1 MNKLYIT
8 FLITR
13 SRLNAQGKCSMK
25 CRITYLKERHEFA
38 IGLFVNPNHWDSKLQ
53 TAKTKPPSEENKNIN
68 TQLSL
73 IKNKINRAFL
83 LLQTQETEF
92 TVEDVYRQYEGKP
105 AVKNIGLLSYYNE
118 YLEKYKKLV
127 DIEIK
132 QITWNKFSYIYS
144 DVKDFIKSNYQKQDI
159 LLKDLDY
166 SFIVE
171 FEYYLKTEKYQ
182 KQVTINK
189 ALQRFKKVVKTAVVS
204 KLLDSFPFVLHKPK
218 RVVTN
223 VVYLTPEE
231 LAKLET
237 HIFVQKRLEQVRDMF
252 IFCCYTGLAY
262 NEMNRL
268 DDKHIETGFDGNK
281 WIKMTRE
288 KTNKEISIPLLPKA
302 TQFLEKHKDS
312 SNKSGKALPEI
323 SNQKFN
329 SYLKEIAVVVG
340 LDKTL
345 THHTARKTFAT
356 TVLLYNDVPMEIVS
370 ELLGHSKMS
379 ITQEHYGK
387 IVQKKVSEHMV
398 NLTKKLDFK

>member
-1 MNKLYIT
+1 MNILYIT

-13 SRLNAQGKCSMK
+13 SRLNAQGKCSMR
-25 CRITYLKERHEFA
+25 CRITYQKERYEFA

-83 LLQTQETEF
+83 LLQAQETEF
-92 TVEDVYRQYEGKP
+92 TVEDIYNQYIGKP
-105 AVKNIGLLSYYNE
+105 TTRAIGVVAYYNE
-118 YLEKYKKLV
+118 YLEKHKKLIG
-127 DIEIK
+127 IEIK
-132 QITWNKFSYIYS
+132 QSTWNKFSYICK
-144 DVKDFIKSNYQKQDI
+144 DVKDFIKQRYCKTDI

-171 FEYYLKTEKYQ
+171 FEFYLKTEKNQ

-189 ALQRFKKVVKTAVVS
+189 ALQRLKKVVNTAVIA
-204 KLLDSFPFVLHKPK
+204 KLVETSPFTQHKPK
-218 RVVTN
+218 KVVTH
-223 VVYLTPEE
+223 VVYLTAEE
-231 LAKLET
+231 LATLENYS
-237 HIFVQKRLEQVRDMF
+237 FSQERLLYVKDMF
-252 IFCCYTGLAY
+252 VFCCYTGLAF
-262 NEMNRL
+262 NEMSHL
-268 DDKHIETGFDGNK
+268 EHKHIVSGFDGNK
-281 WIKMTRE
+281 WIKMIRE
-288 KTNKEISIPLLPKA
+288 KTQREIAVPLLKIS
-302 TQFLEKHKDS
+302 TNIIEKYS
-312 SNKSGKALPEI
+312 SGKDKIFPSI

-329 SYLKEIAVVVG
+329 SYLKEIAEIVG
-340 LDKTL
+340 IEKKL

-387 IVQKKVSEHMV
+387 IVQKKVSEHM
-398 NLTKKLDFK
+398 LKLQDKLQSTA